1 MKNTNS
7 AGTISKSAPLFLQVE
22 THFLDRIRS
31 GELPAGS
38 RLPSNAEIALQTG
51 VSVFSVQRA
60 MQNLV
65 RSGLIE
71 RRRKA
76 GTFVK
81 GNGIKLACAGIYLG
95 RDIWHDPEAGFYIA
109 LMRELQQALAAHNV
123 TIRTWADSR
132 PPSLLSTP
140 LVDLQKAVEARE
152 VQALLVPV
160 CNAPEFQWLRK
171 LDLPVSFMTDA
182 DVPNRLRF
190 DDRQMFRLA
199 MERLHAQGCRSVGLI
214 SNVGPIEEA
223 RTESDR
229 YGYRNAF
236 LDMAREFGM
245 EVRDS
250 WVRTPAGVVALI
262 ERFGYEQF
270 HALWQQAER
279 PRGLIVHPDTA
290 AKGVVVAMLE
300 AGVRVPRDVRLV
312 LHRNRGVDFLCP
324 LEAAWVETDVAS
336 VAAGMVRQIWTQL
349 ANKPVR
355 PIVVPFAMGEGGSGL
370 IGTKQGSKGV

>member
-1 MKNTNS
+1 M
-7 AGTISKSAPLFLQVE
+7 GTISKSIPLFLQVE

-31 GELPAGS
+31 GEFPAGS
-38 RLPSNAEIALQTG
+38 RLPSNAEIAEQTG

-71 RRRKA
+71 RRRKS

-171 LDLPVSFMTDA
+171 LDLPVSFMTDV

-190 DDRQMFRLA
+190 DDRQLFRLA

-223 RTESDR
+223 KTESGR
-229 YGYRNAF
+229 YEFRNAF
-236 LDMAREFGM
+236 LDMAREFCM

-250 WVRTPAGVVALI
+250 WVRTPAGVVTLI

-300 AGVRVPRDVRLV
+300 EGVRVPGDMRLV

-324 LEAAWVETDVAS
+324 LEAAWVETDVAA

-349 ANKPVR
+349 ANKPVH
-355 PIVVPFAMGEGGSGL
+355 PIVVPFTAGEGGSGL
-370 IGTKQGSKGV
+370 VGTKQRSKGV